1 MERADTAEG
10 RRPDGEL
17 QVFNI
22 NIYGGRERIINE
34 LGFRI
39 QQNIHR
45 FPCDIDI
52 AIFAFNFKICADFL
66 NLIFK
71 VDTLCK

>member
-52 AIFAFNFKICADFL
+52 AMTQCQIF
-66 NLIFK
+66 
-71 VDTLCK
+71 